1 MIKQLRFKNWRSLK
15 EVVIDDLTPLT
26 VLIGA
31 NSSGKT
37 NIIDGLH
44 FLRES
49 NLNGALQAIYSRGG
63 AEKIHALNIGL
74 DEPTELSLAFQPEPE
89 RVLTYTLALHLT
101 ENLPIPYIIESLT
114 DADNNTWLDAQKD
127 NVQVRSETDP
137 DPELKPLPDAPR
149 GTEQTV
155 LAALGGIKSHY
166 PQFYDTYQFITRRW
180 QLLDENFM
188 PPLSLSVGGSGDTSV
203 IDKCADNVPA
213 MLNFMRLVYPTQYK
227 ELQDDL
233 QWLLGHVE
241 SLGTESDEHET
252 RFLLRERIF
261 AGKEAPTIS
270 AGTARLVAML
280 TAVYALDMTREKMP
294 GLVVIEEPDTAL
306 HPWLLQRFVEQ
317 LRTYAAREDH
327 PRQFILTTHNPRLLD
342 YFQPEEI
349 RIVERGEDGYTQVRR
364 IPDHIKDIWLD
375 EFGLGEVWSTG
386 SFGGVPQ

>member
-1 MIKQLRFKNWRSLK
+1 MIKQLRFKNWRSLR

-49 NLNGALQAIYSRGG
+49 HESSFLRAIQSRGG
-63 AEKIHALNIGL
+63 DDRIHSAGVDLE
-74 DEPTELSLAFQPEPE
+74 EPTEVEFTFQPRPNQLLTNSFSLKFNETPIPDITELLQDADGKVWLKSERTGFRRHAFQIREQE
-89 RVLTYTLALHLT
+89 ELRDMSDDSLGDFQTTLYLFGNRKEYEAV
-101 ENLPIPYIIESLT
+101 Y
-114 DADNNTWLDAQKD
+114 NT
-127 NVQVRSETDP
+127 
-137 DPELKPLPDAPR
+137 
-149 GTEQTV
+149 
-155 LAALGGIKSHY
+155 
-166 PQFYDTYQFITRRW
+166 FQFITWRW
-180 QLLDENFM
+180 QILLENFF
-188 PPLSLSVGGSGDTSV
+188 PPLSLRIGESGDNAI
-203 IDKCADNVPA
+203 IDKYADNVPA

-241 SLGTESDEHET
+241 SLSTESDEHET

-342 YFQPEEI
+342 YFQPQEI